1 VWCDVK
7 LLDLLLPKRCAV
19 CGAGGDQLCA
29 ACRERLPRL
38 EPPLC
43 DRCGAPTAWPV
54 ARCRECSGR
63 RLAFASARA
72 AVAYDDDVRRLVRA
86 WKERGLR
93 RMAADAADVV
103 AGVLPPPCSSVLT
116 FVPSDRARS
125 LQRGHHPAEWLADE
139 LGERWSLPVL
149 PLVGRTRPAPRQR
162 GLALA
167 DRRRNVAGAFAP
179 AAEAPREVALVD
191 DVYTSGATAAAAA
204 SALRKAGARR
214 VEVVTFARVVR

>member
-1 VWCDVK
+1 MWCDVR
-7 LLDLLLPKRCAV
+7 LFDLLLPMRCAV
-19 CGAGGDQLCA
+19 CGASGDQLCT
-29 ACRERLPRL
+29 ACRKRLPRL
-38 EPPLC
+38 GPPLC

-54 ARCRECSGR
+54 GRCRECSGR

-93 RMAADAADVV
+93 RLAVEAADVV
-103 AGVLPPPCSSVLT
+103 AGVLPTPDCDVLA
-116 FVPSDRARS
+116 FVPPDRARS
-125 LQRGHHPAEWLADE
+125 LQRGHHPAERLAQE
-139 LGERWSLPVL
+139 LGERWCLPML
-149 PLVGRTRPAPRQR
+149 PLVARKRPAPRQR

-179 AAEAPREVALVD
+179 ASEAPRKVVLVD

-204 SALRKAGARR
+204 SALRKGGARR
-214 VEVVTFARVVR
+214 IDVVTFARVVR